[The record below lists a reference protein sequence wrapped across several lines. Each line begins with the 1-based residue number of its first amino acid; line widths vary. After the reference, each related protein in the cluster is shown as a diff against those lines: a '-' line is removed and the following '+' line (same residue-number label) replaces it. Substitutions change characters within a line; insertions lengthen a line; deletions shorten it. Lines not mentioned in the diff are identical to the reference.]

1 MKKGFFQE
9 YIKETFEIIKQ
20 EIIAYKKYKKRIC
33 DICGK
38 YVEKDE
44 ELISLSSFSIIH
56 EKCLNK
62 DDKN

>member
-44 ELISLSSFSIIH
+44 ELISPSSFSIIH

-62 DDKN
+62 NDKN